1 MLGNTFKG
9 LTDEMLRWQTERLLS
24 LETRRD
30 EWTVYVQPKLVVEI
44 AYNDLQESPR
54 YPGGRA
60 TGKTNPRPK
69 PIRFKGSRRCLKQA
83 GNSGEPAR
91 SSGRREVIDAEP

>member
-54 YPGGRA
+54 YPGGLA
-60 TGKTNPRPK
+60 L
-69 PIRFKGSRRCLKQA
+69 RFARVRGYRQDKSPSEADTIQRIQTMFEASRK
-83 GNSGEPAR
+83 
-91 SSGRREVIDAEP
+91 